1 MGNIARL
8 FRTTNRGYMMK
19 ILRPLSVLICSLLF
33 FVTPASACSALDAAH
48 IGKVLSVDEVVRS
61 LTIQDVETGD
71 PITFTLDDTVSIEH
85 KVLLSAEFGILLKL
99 DIQSD
104 GPRIFVQYRQNEFD
118 EFLAAEIER
127 LN

>member
-1 MGNIARL
+1 
-8 FRTTNRGYMMK
+8 MMK